1 MNPTDKANDDKNI
14 ILIGMAGSGKSTVG
28 KLLAEALK
36 RPFIDTD
43 SLIERAKD
51 LPLQDILNQY
61 GNEGNEYFLELENDV
76 ITKITTHNSVI
87 ATGGSVIYSKNAME
101 HLKSIGTVFF
111 LNVPLEELKTR
122 SLNLGSRGFI
132 AKNNSSFDDIYYERL
147 NLYQQFADITVD
159 CKQKTARSICKE
171 LSKVT

>member
-28 KLLAEALK
+28 KLLAETLT

-43 SLIERAKD
+43 NLIERAKG
-51 LPLQDILNQY
+51 LQLQDILNQY
-61 GNEGNEYFLELENDV
+61 GNEYFLELENDV